1 MLKRCEFEDETPD
14 WTHLSRA
21 LDFRGG
27 LGFEGLETLIHP
39 ELVLA
44 AVCSIRAKIV
54 GGMVNSIRPPD
65 SIESPSKGPA

>member
-44 AVCSIRAKIV
+44 AVCSVRAKIV
-54 GGMVNSIRPPD
+54 G
-65 SIESPSKGPA
+65 AW